1 MGTLRVLI
9 ADENDLVSLTVS
21 EQLQQLGHSVVGIAR
36 NGSDA
41 LIQLQRHR
49 PDVLLCEVRLSER
62 DSLEIAAEAAAVGAA
77 VVLHSAPLTADQLNR
92 ALDHGVLAFLSKPL
106 RIADAEPTLQMAV
119 RCRRDLS
126 ALQKENDELKD
137 SLEARK
143 LIERAKGI
151 LMQRLH
157 LTERDAYERLRQ
169 RARDRRAKMRDI
181 AQAIIEAEEM
191 LSS

>member
-1 MGTLRVLI
+1 VATLRVLI

-21 EQLQQLGHSVVGIAR
+21 EQLQQLGHTVVGIVR
-36 NGSDA
+36 NGSEA
-41 LIQLQRHR
+41 QVQLQRQR
-49 PDVLLCEVRLSER
+49 PDVLLCEVQLSGR
-62 DSLEIAAEAAAVGAA
+62 DSLEIAAEAATLGTT
-77 VVLHSAPLTADQLNR
+77 VVLHSAPLSADHLNR
-92 ALDHGVLAFLSKPL
+92 ALDHGVVAFLSKPL
-106 RIADAEPTLQMAV
+106 RIADAEPTLQLAV
-119 RCRRDLS
+119 RCRRELS
-126 ALQKENDELKD
+126 ALGKENDELKEA
-137 SLEARK
+137 LEARK